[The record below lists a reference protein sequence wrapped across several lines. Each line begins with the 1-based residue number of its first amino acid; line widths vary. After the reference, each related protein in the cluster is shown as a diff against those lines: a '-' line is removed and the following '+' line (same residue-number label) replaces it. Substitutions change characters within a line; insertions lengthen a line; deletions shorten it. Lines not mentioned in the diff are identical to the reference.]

1 MKKFFFFGFFLTAI
15 GFAVLYK
22 AGIIFSKRSMAP
34 EVLPGKGLEQYDFF
48 YAGEAKTQS
57 MYIVHK
63 GKITWSYIDTASK
76 GEISDAVLMTN
87 GNVLFAH
94 QYGVTLIDS
103 SKKILWHYD
112 AAQGYE
118 VHTAQ
123 PIGKEHVVF
132 VQNGDTPKVIVMNI
146 LTNKTEKEF
155 TIPVGN
161 RKEVHPQFRHARLTN
176 KGTLLVTH
184 MDMGKVC
191 EYDIN
196 GKQLSSFTVPG
207 VWGAEPLENGN
218 ILTCG
223 GGVVREITPKGD
235 TTWMYAMKDVP
246 GYTINS
252 PQLAIKRPNG
262 NIVVNDWFNQW
273 KGQGKADESQLPIQ
287 FIEFTPDKKI
297 VWALRSWSEPY
308 NLGPATI
315 IQFLDDNRITE
326 NVFFG
331 DIK

>member
-1 MKKFFFFGFFLTAI
+1 MKKFVLTGLALASI

-22 AGIIFSKRSMAP
+22 TGMILSKKSMAP
-34 EVLPGKGLEQYDFF
+34 EVLPGKGLAQYDFF

-57 MYIVHK
+57 MYIVRK
-63 GKITWSYIDTASK
+63 GKIAWSYTDTTSK

-94 QYGVTLIDS
+94 QFGVTLIDS
-103 SKKILWHYD
+103 TKKILWQYNAP
-112 AAQGYE
+112 AAHE

-132 VQNGDTPKVIVMNI
+132 VQNGDTPKVMVVNIV
-146 LTNKTEKEF
+146 TGATEKEF

-196 GKQLSSFTVPG
+196 GKELSSFTVPG
-207 VWGAEPLENGN
+207 VWGAEPLDNGN

-223 GGVVREITPKGD
+223 KGVVREITPKGD
-235 TTWMYAMKDVP
+235 TTWMYAMKDIP
-246 GYTINS
+246 GYTITS

-273 KGQGKADESQLPIQ
+273 KEQGKVDERELPVQ
-287 FIEFTPDKKI
+287 FIELTPDKNI
-297 VWALRSWSEPY
+297 VWALRSWTEPY

-315 IQFLDDNRITE
+315 IQFLDDNRISE